1 MSDSQITVT
10 QYIKKFLHSRKFAVK
25 PSTFISEKCKA
36 NKLARYFGSTS
47 IDAVRHSY
55 IIEMLD
61 ELHECY
67 SNKSINEFL
76 TILRAVFL
84 RAERDGVVDRNP
96 MNGIK
101 NLKTIKPTPNPFTKT
116 ELSQL
121 HQTLACEQGKN
132 AFEFDVYTGLRIS
145 ELLALGWKDVDWEN
159 RVLWVR
165 RAKVLQSYKT
175 TKTKESTRKVELNEL
190 AMDVLKRQWAL
201 TGKHNEIKI
210 SVLQDD
216 NKSYVE
222 EHVRVVFY
230 NSQTNQPFLH
240 AAQFNNA
247 FFRTFLEK
255 AGVAH
260 RGAGQLRHTF
270 ASQNLTAG
278 IAKDWIAMQM
288 GHADTSMIDDHYG
301 QWIPSDSPDYSQA
314 AAEHLAKTFGHTDL
328 DVSSEASS
336 ESLPQEYSSLLNALQ
351 AKPELLALVKAAVGG
366 AS

>member
-1 MSDSQITVT
+1 MSDSQVTVT

-36 NKLARYFGSTS
+36 NKLTRYFGSTP
-47 IDAVRHSY
+47 IDAVRHSD

-61 ELHECY
+61 ELHERY

-101 NLKTIKPTPNPFTKT
+101 NLKAIKPIPNPFTKK
-116 ELSQL
+116 ELSRL
-121 HQTLACEQGKN
+121 HQTIACEQGKN
-132 AFEFDVYTGLRIS
+132 AVELDVYTGLRIS
-145 ELLALGWKDVDWEN
+145 ELLALSWEDIDWGN

-175 TKTKESTRKVELNEL
+175 TKTKESTRKVELNEF
-190 AMDVLKRQWAL
+190 AMEVLRRQWAL
-201 TGKHNEIKI
+201 TGQHEAVKI

-222 EHVRVVFY
+222 EHVHIVFF

-240 AAQFNNA
+240 AALFNNA
-247 FFRTFLEK
+247 FFRAFLEK
-255 AGVAH
+255 AEVAH
-260 RGAGQLRHTF
+260 RGVGQLRHTF

-301 QWIPSDSPDYSQA
+301 QWIPADSPNYSQA
-314 AAEHLAKTFGHTDL
+314 AAEHLAQPFGHDEFVVRS
-328 DVSSEASS
+328 DASN
-336 ESLPQEYSSLLNALQ
+336 ESLHQEYSSLLTALQ
-351 AKPELLALVKAAVGG
+351 AKPELLALVKVAIGG